1 MRISARPGAIAPDIV
16 AFANRLMQAGVPCE
30 LHVNPGSYHASEV
43 FAPDAAL
50 SRRIW
55 AMRIDALRRALA

>member
-1 MRISARPGAIAPDIV
+1 M
-16 AFANRLMQAGVPCE
+16 PCE
-30 LHVNPGSYHASEV
+30 LHVNPGSYHGSET

-55 AMRIDALRRALA
+55 AMRIDALRRARG